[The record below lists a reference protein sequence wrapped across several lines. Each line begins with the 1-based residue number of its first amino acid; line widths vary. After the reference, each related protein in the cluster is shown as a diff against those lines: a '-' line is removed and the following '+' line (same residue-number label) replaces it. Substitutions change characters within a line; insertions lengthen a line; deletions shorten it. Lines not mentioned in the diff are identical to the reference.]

1 MKMKNLDIEMQNT
14 LDITNMSQKEIEDA
28 IHAVL
33 SGQKTFAEVAAESPG
48 PMLEIKEITPAPI
61 LAEKVDDGVYN
72 YPHDLEF
79 VGFLDDSDGEYT
91 LIEDEDESR

>member
-1 MKMKNLDIEMQNT
+1 MKMKEVDIEMQNT

-48 PMLEIKEITPAPI
+48 PKVSFTEVKE
-61 LAEKVDDGVYN
+61 DDA
-72 YPHDLEF
+72 
-79 VGFLDDSDGEYT
+79 
-91 LIEDEDESR
+91 SR

>member
-1 MKMKNLDIEMQNT
+1 MKMKEVDIEMQNT

-48 PMLEIKEITPAPI
+48 PKLSFTEVKE
-61 LAEKVDDGVYN
+61 N
-72 YPHDLEF
+72 
-79 VGFLDDSDGEYT
+79 
-91 LIEDEDESR
+91 DESR